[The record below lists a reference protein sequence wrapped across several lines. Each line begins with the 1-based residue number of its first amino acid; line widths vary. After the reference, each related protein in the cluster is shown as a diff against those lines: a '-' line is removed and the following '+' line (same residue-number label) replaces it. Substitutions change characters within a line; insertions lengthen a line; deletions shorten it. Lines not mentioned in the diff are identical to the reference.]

1 MPCEL
6 MNDGSDTDRSD
17 WRGHAI
23 EFRVASDGS
32 LWLADFDEP
41 TTRAEVYEVAR
52 DE

>member
-1 MPCEL
+1 

-17 WRGHAI
+17 LRGHAI